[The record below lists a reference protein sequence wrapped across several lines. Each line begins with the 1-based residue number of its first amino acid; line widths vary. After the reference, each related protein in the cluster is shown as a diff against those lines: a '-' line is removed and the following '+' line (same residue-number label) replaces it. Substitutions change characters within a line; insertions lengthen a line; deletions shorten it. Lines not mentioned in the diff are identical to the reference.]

1 MRMRRP
7 THSVEIVEVLHPDD
21 PDSPW
26 EEGADAAA
34 PTPREAPTRR
44 SGRVMAVAGVAVA
57 LAVVAAAFIGRDGS
71 SATST
76 STAALTT
83 VPVVDPADA
92 APSGFYAVVD
102 PSLTPFAA
110 DPAQPLTRSGVFRI
124 WAARGPEGV
133 WIAAEGTARKSL
145 PHLFPDGRRRTVD
158 GFELITP
165 TDQPTRTLVE
175 VSNDSWSATITAHLV
190 DDATL
195 VRFVDGLIFG
205 RGDLLDGARVLR
217 DLGLTDAAHY
227 RRGTEAMYGETSA
240 TVRYLTADGKV
251 VVLRMAAG
259 ADLSEHSAMLSYF
272 TDGPV
277 SVDIVGR
284 VSGRLADTG
293 ESVFMWAADGQ
304 LFTLTGPLPVAD
316 LEQISRHVA
325 AMSNS
330 EWAVLTDL

>member
-1 MRMRRP
+1 M
-7 THSVEIVEVLHPDD
+7 V
-21 PDSPW
+21 
-26 EEGADAAA
+26 
-34 PTPREAPTRR
+34 
-44 SGRVMAVAGVAVA
+44 VAGVAVA
-57 LAVVAAAFIGRDGS
+57 LAVVAAAFVGRDGS
-71 SATST
+71 STTTT
-76 STAALTT
+76 STAAVTT
-83 VPVVDPADA
+83 VPPVDPGAA

-110 DPAQPLTRSGVFRI
+110 DLAQPLSRSGVFRI
-124 WAARGPEGV
+124 WAAGGPEGV
-133 WIAAEGTARKSL
+133 WIAVEGTARKSL

-175 VSNDSWSATITAHLV
+175 ISNDSWSASITAHLV

-217 DLGLTDAAHY
+217 DLGLTDVAHY
-227 RRGTEAMYGETSA
+227 RRATEAMVGEANA
-240 TVRYLTADGKV
+240 TVSYLTADGKV
-251 VVLRMAAG
+251 VVLRMAPG
-259 ADLSEHSAMLSYF
+259 AELLEHSAVLSYF
-272 TDGPV
+272 TDGLV
-277 SVDIVGR
+277 EVDIVGR

-293 ESVFMWAADGQ
+293 ESVFMWSADGE

-325 AMSNS
+325 AMTNAQ
-330 EWAVLTDL
+330 WAALTDL